1 MHESDGPMPLSDL
14 TVLDLSLQ
22 LPGPY
27 ATMLLHALGARV
39 IKVEPPGGD
48 PARTIDPKM
57 FATVN
62 AGKESIELDLRE
74 QQGRDWLDR
83 LVQMS
88 DVLVEGF
95 RPGVAD
101 RLGFGYERVSALR
114 PAIVYCSISG
124 YGQDGPY
131 RALPGHDLNYLGVAG
146 GADAYRRADDQP
158 PEPIGIPIADLS
170 AGTTAALSI
179 VAVLR
184 DAVGAPRGCRLDVA
198 LLDAAFV
205 WSNIKDGTAAGEPA
219 YAVVRASDG
228 LRLTVGVIED
238 KFWQALCL
246 ALGWNDWLSDAELA
260 SYEQRKLR
268 AAEVLTRLREEIARK
283 PRAFWLER
291 FAVADVPAAPV
302 HSRADAAADPQVIGR
317 QLVTDGMLR
326 APLPK
331 GFGRVVTG
339 GPPSLDSARAELLAE
354 LGRSQQGGAT
364 LEGPAGGNVSR
375 AKEATG

>member
-1 MHESDGPMPLSDL
+1 MHASADPLPLRDL

-27 ATMLLHALGARV
+27 STMLLHALGARV

-48 PARTIDPKM
+48 PARTIDPRM

-74 QQGRDWLDR
+74 EQGRAWLDR
-83 LVQMS
+83 LLQIS

-101 RLGFGYERVSALR
+101 RLGFGYEHVSTLR
-114 PAIVYCSISG
+114 PSIVYCSISG

-146 GADAYRRADDQP
+146 GADAYRRRDDQP
-158 PEPIGIPIADLS
+158 PEPIGIPIADLA

-179 VAVLR
+179 VAALR
-184 DAVGAPRGCRLDVA
+184 DDSGTRGRRLDIA

-205 WSNIKDGTAAGEPA
+205 WSNLKDGTAAGEPA

-228 LRLTVGVIED
+228 LCLTVAVIED
-238 KFWQALCL
+238 KFWRALCL
-246 ALGWNDWLSDAELA
+246 ALGWHEWLADAELS

-268 AAEVLTRLREEIARK
+268 AAELLGRLRREIARK
-283 PRAFWLER
+283 PRAFWLET
-291 FAVADVPAAPV
+291 FAAADVPVAPV
-302 HSRADAAADPQVIGR
+302 HSRAEAASDPQVVER
-317 QLVTDGMLR
+317 QLVSDGTLR

-331 GFGRVVTG
+331 GFGRVG
-339 GPPSLDSARAELLAE
+339 GSAPALDSNRASLLAE
-354 LGRSQQGGAT
+354 LGRSEVAT
-364 LEGPAGGNVSR
+364 TADDLAADGLSGR
-375 AKEATG
+375 AEATG